1 MANKL
6 TIYDISMLSGVSIST
21 VSRVLNGQ
29 SNVKAETRIRVEEV
43 IRKYGFMPKQ
53 KSRNFRKQDLTAIGL
68 MMNDIRN
75 PYMCSLA
82 YTINR
87 ALKQQMINTVL
98 CNIVNVETEFINQ
111 LNHLIERKVNGVIL
125 MGSIF
130 QHEICRLAFEKKY
143 SGFPFVAING
153 NFGLPNVHEVL
164 QDQLNGTK
172 EAVLYLHKLGKRHI
186 GYVYSNRS
194 ASDQKKYA
202 GYQLGMT
209 ECNLFASMTVEVT
222 NKTMSEG
229 KRATQV
235 LLDRFPDIDAIMYS
249 ADILAVG
256 GVHYLNDQQIPIPNQ
271 IAVIGF
277 NNSASAEQCYPSITS
292 IDNAVEECGNA
303 AVNLML
309 RIINKEAVE
318 DCNVP
323 CGLVIRASTEI
334 INNNINNG
342 V

>member
-21 VSRVLNGQ
+21 VSRVLNGH
-29 SNVKAETRIRVEEV
+29 SNVKEETRIRVEEV
-43 IRKYGFMPKQ
+43 VRKYGFVPKQ
-53 KSRNFRKQDLTAIGL
+53 KARNFRKEDLTAIGL

-87 ALKQQMINTVL
+87 ELKQQMINTVL
-98 CNIVNVETEFINQ
+98 CNIVNVETEFISQ

-125 MGSIF
+125 IGSIF
-130 QHEICRLAFEKKY
+130 QHEICRLALERKY

-153 NFGLPNVHEVL
+153 NFGLPNVHEVI

-172 EAVLYLHKLGKRHI
+172 EAVLYLHRLGKRRI
-186 GYVYSNRS
+186 GCVYSNRS

-202 GYQLGMT
+202 GYQLGMK
-209 ECNLFASMTVEVT
+209 ECNLSASMTVEVT
-222 NKTMSEG
+222 EKTLNEG

-235 LLDRFPDIDAIMYS
+235 LLEKFPDIDAIMYS

-256 GVHYLNDQQIPIPNQ
+256 GVHYLNDHKISIPKQ

-277 NNSASAEQCYPSITS
+277 NNSNSAEQCYPPITS
-292 IDNAVEECGNA
+292 IDNAVDACGTA

-323 CGLVIRASTEI
+323 CGLVIRATTEI
-334 INNNINNG
+334 VNDNINNG